1 MLVNFSQR
9 INFIFMHYSY
19 CANAFL
25 LFFSHFL
32 CHLTET
38 LWQDYFLLVLLLL
51 FCQKHF
57 QVFQSLQEYRIYLK
71 SWFKSRYYATFK
83 VRKFKSFCKINTFL
97 EKTTACTRLQTEQI
111 FSVNINY
118 TYFGWGFCASFSLS
132 LPNTPASCGKKY
144 WYNFCCIEFLFV
156 WTQKLCLRFLKSV
169 FKLEIL
175 IFLSFVVPVLVD
187 MFN

>member
-1 MLVNFSQR
+1 MLSCYSSPISYVIWQKR
-9 INFIFMHYSY
+9 CDKIIFYWF
-19 CANAFL
+19 C
-25 LFFSHFL
+25 FFYFARNIFKYFKAYKS
-32 CHLTET
+32 TESI
-38 LWQDYFLLVLLLL
+38 F
-51 FCQKHF
+51 
-57 QVFQSLQEYRIYLK
+57 K
-71 SWFKSRYYATFK
+71 SWFKSRYYAAFK
-83 VRKFKSFCKINTFL
+83 VRKFKSFYKINTFL